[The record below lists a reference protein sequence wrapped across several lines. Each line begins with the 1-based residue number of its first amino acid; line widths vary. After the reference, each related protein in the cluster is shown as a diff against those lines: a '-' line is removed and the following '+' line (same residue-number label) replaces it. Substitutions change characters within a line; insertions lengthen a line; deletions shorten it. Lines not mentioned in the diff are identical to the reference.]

1 MITVIAFLFF
11 YLSIYFL
18 GRGILFIFKFKLKD
32 IYDIP
37 LNILYPIFGL
47 FYLGNMTL
55 LVNFFFPIS
64 PLVSSILLAF
74 PLILNFFKLE
84 KMKFNFS
91 IKNLSIFFFTP
102 IVLGVSSS
110 NINLAYDAGLYH
122 LNHQKW
128 LQTEKIVFGLSNNHN
143 RFGYSSII
151 EHINVNFWLENNFIL
166 LHFSN
171 LVFIVVFFQ
180 IIYLLLF
187 TKYFKFSVSI
197 LIYGLL
203 DNFGF
208 NGGKNGYI
216 EIESIAKQDTPFA
229 IMFIISTYFIYRI
242 LIQNR
247 NVSKDVLAV
256 VFIFC
261 LFSIELRLLGFIN
274 VLFLVF
280 VLLKKLKLLDT
291 LKVIFID
298 NFLSV
303 FIGIVFVVKNLITSS
318 CMFYPVKITCFD
330 FLPWSTGNYSS
341 PGAENDALADFHIA
355 LTRDNYMNW
364 FSEWTNK
371 EVNFIVFKNAML
383 TFSII
388 VLFNVIY
395 KFIKREDADKNAVFL
410 FIYFILSLV
419 VWIITSPGIRF
430 GVGIFLTFVLFISFL
445 YKSEKN
451 NLLNKNIILSSIMYF
466 VVLGL
471 VPQTNN
477 YFSLMENLF
486 EGKIRH
492 VEVPEVVYKTNV
504 GGYGVLPEK
513 GDQCW
518 VNLECVRNKTL
529 SKEKY
534 FSYVIFK
541 R

>member
-18 GRGILFIFKFKLKD
+18 GRGILFVFKFKLKD

-47 FYLGNMTL
+47 FYLGNITL

-74 PLILNFFKLE
+74 PLILNFFKVE

-187 TKYFKFSVSI
+187 TRYFKFSVSI

-247 NVSKDVLAV
+247 KVSKDVLTV

-280 VLLKKLKLLDT
+280 VLLKKLKLFDT

-303 FIGIVFVVKNLITSS
+303 FLGIAFVVKNLITSS

-330 FLPWSTGNYSS
+330 SLPWTTGNYSS

-355 LTRDNYMNW
+355 LTSDNYMNW

-395 KFIKREDADKNAVFL
+395 KFIKREDTDKNAVFL

-477 YFSLMENLF
+477 YFSLMENFF
-486 EGKIRH
+486 EGQIRH